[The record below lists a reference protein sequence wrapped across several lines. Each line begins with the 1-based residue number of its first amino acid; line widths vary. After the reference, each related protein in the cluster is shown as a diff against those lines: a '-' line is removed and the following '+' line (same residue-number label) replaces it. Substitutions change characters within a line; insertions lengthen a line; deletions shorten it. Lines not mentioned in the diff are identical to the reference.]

1 MPEEP
6 PRLLLDVPP
15 SPELEPL
22 WELSD
27 APPWL
32 GLDPELP
39 SDPDELEL
47 DPEPRLAPELPLE
60 PEEPDEPP
68 DEPEP
73 DCACVLSA
81 KPVTHNATIN
91 CFFIPD

>member
-1 MPEEP
+1 M
-6 PRLLLDVPP
+6 
-15 SPELEPL
+15 
-22 WELSD
+22 
-27 APPWL
+27 PPWL
-32 GLDPELP
+32 ELELDSEPRLAPELP
-39 SDPDELEL
+39 DALPNPDELE
-47 DPEPRLAPELPLE
+47 PELPLE

-81 KPVTHNATIN
+81 KLVMHNATIN